1 MSVNIIGKSRIK
13 TKKMRTEEITYKGI
27 LLEVTGEYTI
37 AEEQI
42 FDIPGS
48 DASFQTYDV
57 FVEGVNIVDLLGED
71 DLMEIDN
78 LVLEKICG

>member
-1 MSVNIIGKSRIK
+1 M
-13 TKKMRTEEITYKGI
+13 TTEITYKGI
-27 LLEVTGEYTI
+27 FLEVTGEYTE
-37 AEEQI
+37 AEEQTY
-42 FDIPGS
+42 DMPGS
-48 DASFQTYDV
+48 PTTFQTYDV